1 MKSKDRNAR
10 AARRHSRGMIATS
23 ALLALALLTG
33 CGANLPAAENA
44 TPAPDANPEATPE
57 TSLASGNAPKALA
70 LAAYPET
77 VPFPDWDASDAQE
90 QYELWHDN
98 LSALR
103 PEAGFADGLENYW
116 KASLSALLE
125 GEAGKNRAC
134 SPVNVYMALAMLAEC
149 AAGESRE
156 QILSLLGAE
165 NVESLRAQASA
176 LWRACYRDDGT
187 VTDILASSLWLRDDL
202 PYVETA
208 LQSLAEHYYASA
220 YSGVMGSDEYNELF
234 RAWLNENT
242 GNLLSDQVSDLGFD
256 PSTLLA
262 LATTV
267 YFQASWE
274 DEFSAENTAP
284 DTFHALSGDLTHD
297 FMHQN
302 YFGEYYEGDGFR
314 AVTKQLGNGGGKM
327 WFFLPDEGVSVDAL
341 PENTQLVSL
350 LSAPDAQTQGKS
362 TRIDL
367 SLPKFDISAQTDL
380 TAPLKSLGITDV
392 FSPERA
398 DFSPVFG
405 EMEDELLPYLSD
417 ALHGVRVVVD
427 EEGVTAAA
435 YTVLM
440 LRNAAFMPDEP
451 IDFTLDRPFLFAITS
466 EDNIPLFAGIVHQP

>member
-10 AARRHSRGMIATS
+10 AARRHSRGIIATS

-33 CGANLPAAENA
+33 CGANLPAAEN
-44 TPAPDANPEATPE
+44 TSPSPDANPEATPE
-57 TSLASGNAPKALA
+57 TSLASGSAPKAIS
-70 LAAYPET
+70 LAAYPEA
-77 VPFPDWDASDAQE
+77 VPYPDWDVPDAQE
-90 QYELWHDN
+90 QYELWESS

-103 PEAGFADGLENYW
+103 PEEGFADGLENYW
-116 KASLSALLE
+116 QASLSALLE

-149 AAGESRE
+149 AAGESRQ

-165 NVESLRAQASA
+165 DIESLRAQASA
-176 LWRACYRDDGT
+176 LWRACYRNDGT
-187 VTDILASSLWLRDDL
+187 VTDVLASSLWLRDDL
-202 PYVETA
+202 PYVESA
-208 LQSLAEHYYASA
+208 LQALAEHYYASA
-220 YSGVMGSDEYNELF
+220 YSGSMGSEEYNELF
-234 RAWLNENT
+234 RKWLNDNT
-242 GNLLSDQVSDLGFD
+242 GNLLSDQISDLSFD
-256 PSTLLA
+256 ASTLLA

-274 DEFSAENTAP
+274 DAFPAENTAP

-297 FMHQN
+297 FMHQG

-341 PENTQLVSL
+341 PENAQLSSL
-350 LSAPDAQTQGKS
+350 LYAPDAQNQGKS
-362 TRIDL
+362 ARIDL

-380 TAPLKSLGITDV
+380 TAPLQSLGITDV

-440 LRNAAFMPDEP
+440 LRATAALPNKTIE
-451 IDFTLDRPFLFAITS
+451 FTLDRPFLFAITS